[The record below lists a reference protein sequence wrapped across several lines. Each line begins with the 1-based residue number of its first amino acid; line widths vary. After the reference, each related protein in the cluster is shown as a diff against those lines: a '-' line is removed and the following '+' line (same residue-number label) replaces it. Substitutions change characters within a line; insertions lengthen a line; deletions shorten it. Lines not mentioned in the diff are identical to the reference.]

1 MWFCLTVG
9 ELLVQEEKGPEENWP
24 VGKAE
29 EASVSEEKTDE
40 AELAEEEIEE
50 VLAEEEPIRRG
61 GCLQGCLI
69 PIAVIIVILLV
80 AVVLIYL
87 KYDALREALL
97 MRIIS
102 NTQTH
107 VLSQLPE
114 DMDKNA
120 IEAIF
125 ERAKAALK
133 EKQIDEEALTEA
145 IEEYQDSISQSQ
157 PLEQKRQIINK
168 LLRDLDS
175 AFVASEQEE

>member
-1 MWFCLTVG
+1 M
-9 ELLVQEEKGPEENWP
+9 QEERGPEENGP
-24 VGKAE
+24 VGNVE
-29 EASVSEEKTDE
+29 EELVSEEEKDE
-40 AELAEEEIEE
+40 AESDEEEIEE
-50 VLAEEEPIRRG
+50 ISAEEEPIRRD

-80 AVVLIYL
+80 AVVVIYS
-87 KYDALREALL
+87 KYDALRESLL

-107 VLSQLPE
+107 ALSQLPE
-114 DMDKNA
+114 EDRNPVKDT
-120 IEAIF
+120 F
-125 ERAKAALK
+125 ERVKTALK
-133 EKQIDEEALTEA
+133 EKRIDEEALTEA

-175 AFVASEQEE
+175 AFIASEQEE

>member
-1 MWFCLTVG
+1 MTVG
-9 ELLVQEEKGPEENWP
+9 ELLVQEEKGPEDNGSA
-24 VGKAE
+24 GKIE

-40 AELAEEEIEE
+40 AESAEEEIEE

-80 AVVLIYL
+80 VVVVVYL
-87 KYDALREALL
+87 KYDALREGLL

-114 DMDKNA
+114 EEKNA
-120 IEAIF
+120 IKDTF
-125 ERAKAALK
+125 ERVKIALK

-157 PLEQKRQIINK
+157 PLEQKKQIINTLK
-168 LLRDLDS
+168 ADLEA
-175 AFVASEQEE
+175 AFIASEREE

>member
-1 MWFCLTVG
+1 M
-9 ELLVQEEKGPEENWP
+9 QEEKGPEENGP
-24 VGKAE
+24 AGKVE

-40 AELAEEEIEE
+40 AESAEEEIEE
-50 VLAEEEPIRRG
+50 VSAEEEPIRKG

-80 AVVLIYL
+80 GVVLIYL

-97 MRIIS
+97 MRIVS
-102 NTQTH
+102 NTQNH

-114 DMDKNA
+114 EDRNA
-120 IEAIF
+120 LKDTF
-125 ERAKAALK
+125 ERVKTALK

-157 PLEQKRQIINK
+157 PLEQKKQIIDTLK
-168 LLRDLDS
+168 EDLEA
-175 AFVASEQEE
+175 AFMVSEQRE

>member
-1 MWFCLTVG
+1 MYYPRS
-9 ELLVQEEKGPEENWP
+9 KG
-24 VGKAE
+24 
-29 EASVSEEKTDE
+29 KTDE
-40 AELAEEEIEE
+40 AESAEEEIEE

-80 AVVLIYL
+80 VVVVVYL
-87 KYDALREALL
+87 KYDALREGLL

-114 DMDKNA
+114 EEKNA
-120 IEAIF
+120 IKDTF
-125 ERAKAALK
+125 ERVKIALK

-157 PLEQKRQIINK
+157 PLEQKKQIINTLK
-168 LLRDLDS
+168 ADLEA
-175 AFVASEQEE
+175 AFIASEREE